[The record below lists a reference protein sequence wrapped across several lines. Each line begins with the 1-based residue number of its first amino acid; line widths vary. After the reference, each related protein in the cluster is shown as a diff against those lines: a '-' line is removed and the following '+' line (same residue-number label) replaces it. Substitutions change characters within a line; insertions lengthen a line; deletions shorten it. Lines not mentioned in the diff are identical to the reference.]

1 MKAIIAIDSFKGSM
15 DSLEA
20 GMAAAEGLQAAYP
33 EAETLVY
40 PWLMAAR
47 GRCRLW

>member
-1 MKAIIAIDSFKGSM
+1 MKVTVAIDSFKGSM

-40 PWLMAAR
+40 PLADGG
-47 GRCRLW
+47 GRDNS